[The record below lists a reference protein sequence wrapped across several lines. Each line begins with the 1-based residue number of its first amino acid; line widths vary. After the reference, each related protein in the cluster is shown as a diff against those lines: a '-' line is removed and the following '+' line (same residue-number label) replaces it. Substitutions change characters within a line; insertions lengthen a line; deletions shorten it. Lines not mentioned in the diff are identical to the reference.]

1 MSSNHQILSGQF
13 EATVPF
19 NLERMVNFI
28 DRFTAR
34 IVEKLQ
40 TLEKDHAENATQE

>member
-1 MSSNHQILSGQF
+1 MSSNHQILSPQF

-40 TLEKDHAENATQE
+40 GWEESRVEKSEQE